1 MTVIPYDPIIVLSA
15 TKAHKLM
22 IDLKNLKK
30 TYHIG
35 EDTVHALAGVSLQ
48 IEEGDFA
55 AFVGPSGSGKSTL
68 LHIIGGLDM
77 ASAGTTV
84 VDGQDLSKATDTE
97 LSTYRN
103 KNIGFVFQTFNLH
116 PTYTALENVAIPLL
130 FSGVGKKERLQRAK
144 DALDS
149 VGLSARANHH
159 PNELSG
165 GERQR
170 VSIARALVV
179 NPKVI
184 IADEPTGNLD
194 SKNGSIIMDLLQKL
208 NGELGITLLIATH
221 DSELAARAKRVVI
234 LKDGAIT
241 EDRRNQ

>member
-1 MTVIPYDPIIVLSA
+1 
-15 TKAHKLM
+15 M
-22 IDLKNLKK
+22 INLQNLKK
-30 TYHIG
+30 TYRIG
-35 EDTVHALAGVSLQ
+35 EDIVNALAGVSLQ
-48 IEEGDFA
+48 IEEGDFVA
-55 AFVGPSGSGKSTL
+55 LVGPSGSGKSTL
-68 LHIIGGLDM
+68 LHIIGGLDTA
-77 ASAGTTV
+77 ASGTAV
-84 VDGQDLSKATDTE
+84 IDGQDLSKANDSE

-130 FSGVGKKERLQRAK
+130 IGGVGKKERNKRAK
-144 DALDS
+144 EALSS
-149 VGLSARANHH
+149 VGLSARATHH

-179 NPKVI
+179 NPKII

-208 NGELGITLLIATH
+208 NEELGITLIIATH
-221 DSELAARAKRVVI
+221 DSELASRAKRMVI
-234 LKDGAIT
+234 LRDGAIV
-241 EDRRNQ
+241 EDRRNG